1 MSESRPQTRGIY
13 PRPCLSPELNFLVYS
28 HSVRPQAIPTW
39 LSGSSGSEKR
49 KTSPQLPLLSILL
62 PQAYQLPLPSLPCSS
77 SRAGLWGCLGK
88 PFPQSLLRGRLNE
101 PAGTRAKGLDQNPWP
116 PHRRMAGMDRGHRAP
131 QKTQDGRETKSH
143 SQTEAESGRD
153 RAGVS
158 CGGGRGQSPSR
169 PWLAHMDIPVAS
181 DGRVGSA
188 LRAPWC
194 QCGGPSM
201 GSLARVAGGPA
212 LHILS
217 LLGTASLGW
226 RKPVG

>member
-1 MSESRPQTRGIY
+1 MALQAAK
-13 PRPCLSPELNFLVYS
+13 
-28 HSVRPQAIPTW
+28 SV
-39 LSGSSGSEKR
+39 K
-49 KTSPQLPLLSILL
+49 LPLSF
-62 PQAYQLPLPSLPCSS
+62 PCSPS
-77 SRAGLWGCLGK
+77 SSLRLISFLFLLYLALHRSAGLWGCLGK

-131 QKTQDGRETKSH
+131 QKTQNGRETKSH

-158 CGGGRGQSPSR
+158 YGGGRGQSPSR

>member
-1 MSESRPQTRGIY
+1 
-13 PRPCLSPELNFLVYS
+13 
-28 HSVRPQAIPTW
+28 
-39 LSGSSGSEKR
+39 
-49 KTSPQLPLLSILL
+49 
-62 PQAYQLPLPSLPCSS
+62 
-77 SRAGLWGCLGK
+77 
-88 PFPQSLLRGRLNE
+88 
-101 PAGTRAKGLDQNPWP
+101 
-116 PHRRMAGMDRGHRAP
+116 MDRGHRAP